1 MTISRDCIGLAA
13 EFAVASELC
22 RRDIYAQL
30 TFGNK
35 KRTDI
40 LVMTELNRFARI
52 EVKAKQGSTWP
63 NCKGIFGDDV
73 FLILVD
79 FANRRETER
88 PDFYILTSN
97 DWLRVIKKE
106 IQKIKEKNP
115 SKRIEIDSENV
126 PVFLDE
132 VNKYG
137 KPYRGMGIKPNAVQE
152 YKEAWDKIVN
162 KVMIH

>member
-1 MTISRDCIGLAA
+1 MTISRDCLGLAA

-97 DWLRVIKKE
+97 DWLRVIKKG
-106 IQKIKEKNP
+106 IQKIKERNP

-162 KVMIH
+162 KVMVH